1 MRYRMENEA
10 MGGSQAKQN
19 VEVGN
24 ILQRVA
30 LMGRDGSWIAKRSPR
45 VGDGMLYRGDLEGA
59 VWG

>member
-1 MRYRMENEA
+1 